1 MLLVLPYYNY
11 GKKKAR
17 ETEKKVRG
25 KNPGLRRTFSRIC
38 SKTFCTTTIGRKK
51 RGKPKKKVRACAEHF
66 PVFFSKTFCTTTIV
80 RKKRGHWLCMRM
92 RSLTVRWPEYY
103 KKKKKKRK
111 KKKKKKIKKKKT
123 NGKKRKKK
131 KIQKKSGSS
140 PTSNVASAVPIYCS
154 SHI

>member
-66 PVFFSKTFCTTTIV
+66 PVFFSKTFCTTTT
-80 RKKRGHWLCMRM
+80 
-92 RSLTVRWPEYY
+92 RSLVVHAHAITYGQVTG
-103 KKKKKKRK
+103 
-111 KKKKKKIKKKKT
+111 IL
-123 NGKKRKKK
+123 
-131 KIQKKSGSS
+131 
-140 PTSNVASAVPIYCS
+140 
-154 SHI
+154 